1 MTDRWFAAKELAAL
15 NPRGLRIPGSERGC
29 RNLAKREGWPSR
41 EVQGKGGRGG
51 VLTLYRPPD
60 ALLAQIAALDDGPSA
75 GSVIAE
81 YETPSSADPLTTG
94 SGEIPKFLLK
104 GQATPDDSFARIPF
118 YDVRASAGHGAFVA
132 AQESERCYAFDR
144 EWLSHQVGVAARR
157 LALIPVSG
165 TSMEPDLRDG
175 DLVMIDRGDVEV
187 LREGVYVFEL
197 DDRLYVKRLSLRGD
211 RLVVASSNGDYPTT
225 ELNTL
230 QENPSFR
237 LHGRVLGS
245 PSFKRL

>member
-1 MTDRWFAAKELAAL
+1 MSEITFADRLKMVIGDQSATPWATA
-15 NPRGLRIPGSERGC
+15 RGISGSIMSDWLKKGVQPYPKTLERLVASTGIPAEWWLHG
-29 RNLAKREGWPSR
+29 EG
-41 EVQGKGGRGG
+41 Q
-51 VLTLYRPPD
+51 PPPIKD
-60 ALLAQIAALDDGPSA
+60 APYPLPESG
-75 GSVIAE
+75 
-81 YETPSSADPLTTG
+81 DPLSTG
-94 SGEIPKFLLK
+94 SGEIPQFLLK
-104 GQATPDDSFARIPF
+104 GKPAQDDSFARIPY